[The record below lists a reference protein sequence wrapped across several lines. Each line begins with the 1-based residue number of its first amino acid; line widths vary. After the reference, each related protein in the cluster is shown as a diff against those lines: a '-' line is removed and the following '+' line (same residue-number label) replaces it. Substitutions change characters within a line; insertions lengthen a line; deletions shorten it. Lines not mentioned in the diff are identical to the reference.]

1 MRNVRVD
8 PRIDDES
15 RRRYLLRG
23 YEVLSLLLAPIHDS
37 QGRVVGLVEL
47 VNKVELVGSGNGGDA
62 PMAAPTPVAAPPP
75 SSGGG
80 GGDDDGGGGGGGSG
94 GGGRLKRRNSV
105 NGFTEDDVRL
115 LRMLCTHCSIYLR
128 HLDTGD

>member
-62 PMAAPTPVAAPPP
+62 PMAAPTPVAVATTTAAAAAAAAAAAMV
-75 SSGGG
+75 GGK
-80 GGDDDGGGGGGGSG
+80 
-94 GGGRLKRRNSV
+94 GGRITSCTRGPREADSLRWAKYHPGRN
-105 NGFTEDDVRL
+105 T
-115 LRMLCTHCSIYLR
+115 
-128 HLDTGD
+128 